1 MNLENQ
7 KKFTSLIE
15 EQIEK
20 IKKALEER
28 KDDSTPISPD
38 VSVGRLSR
46 LDAMQMQQMALESD
60 RRNQEQLQRLQDALS
75 KVERGTYGTCMK
87 CNKDIAEER
96 LQAQP
101 DAFLCIDCAS

>member
-1 MNLENQ
+1 MNPENQ
-7 KKFTSLIE
+7 KKFTSIIE
-15 EQIEK
+15 DHIKEIER
-20 IKKALEER
+20 ALEER
-28 KDDSTPISPD
+28 RDDTAPISPD

-60 RRNQEQLQRLQDALS
+60 RRNREQLQRLQDALI
-75 KVERGTYGTCMK
+75 KVERDTYGTCMK

-96 LQAQP
+96 LRAQP